1 MSFALKYRPLTLE
14 QMVGQDA
21 AVTQVKG
28 LFTKE
33 DLPQSFLIT
42 GPTGSGK
49 TTLARIIARMAN
61 DLPPD
66 ATKLVDTKEIDGAEA
81 RGIDDVRQLIRAS
94 KFAPKKKYRIYIL
107 DEIHQWTPQAKQAFL
122 KTLEEPSPK
131 TIFILCTNEPEK
143 LPATV
148 KGRCHQIRLG
158 KVSPKNCGLLLK
170 KVGEKE
176 GLALPLSVLKQIV
189 HITKGHPRDALNALE
204 AVANYAAGGGDV
216 TEAENVVSA
225 VEQVVLVPPS
235 DYLHKYLLSVYKG
248 RFTMA
253 LRVASVVENVDYF
266 LTCLMEAHEQALC
279 GLASEKLVTSYSQ
292 KWVGQATEVID
303 RDDIILMSEML
314 DEMLKSTAMVKERT
328 VDAGCIL
335 TALTARL
342 VTMRIKSKGS
352 DADPQE

>member
-1 MSFALKYRPLTLE
+1 MSFSLKYRPLTLE
-14 QMVGQDA
+14 DMVGQDA
-21 AVTQVKG
+21 AVLQVKG
-28 LFTKE
+28 LFTKDE
-33 DLPQSFLIT
+33 LPQSFLIT

-49 TTLARIIARMAN
+49 TTLARIIARMVN
-61 DLPPD
+61 DVPPD
-66 ATKLVDTKEIDGAEA
+66 ATKLIDTKEIDGAEA

-94 KFAPKKKYRIYIL
+94 KFAPKKNYRVYIL

-122 KTLEEPSPK
+122 KTLEEPSPR

-143 LPATV
+143 LPDTV

-158 KVSPKNCGLLLK
+158 RVSPKNCGLLMK
-170 KVGEKE
+170 RIMTKE
-176 GLALPLSVLKQIV
+176 GFELPLEVLKQIA

-216 TEAENVVSA
+216 TETENVLSA

-248 RFTMA
+248 RYTMA

-266 LTCLMEAHEQALC
+266 LTCLMEAQEQTLC
-279 GLASEKLVTSYSQ
+279 ALASDKLVTSYS
-292 KWVGQATEVID
+292 KRWADKALEVVT

-314 DEMLKSTAMVKERT
+314 DEMLKSLALVKERT
-328 VDAGCIL
+328 VDAGRIL
-335 TALTARL
+335 NALTARL
-342 VTMRIKSKGS
+342 VTMRVKSRGPNE
-352 DADPQE
+352 DPQE